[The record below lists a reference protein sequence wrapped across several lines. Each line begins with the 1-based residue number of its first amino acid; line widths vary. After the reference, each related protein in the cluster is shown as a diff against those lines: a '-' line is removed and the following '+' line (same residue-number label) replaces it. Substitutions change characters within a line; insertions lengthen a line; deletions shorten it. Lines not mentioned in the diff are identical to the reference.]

1 MFLGEFQHLV
11 DPKGRVILPSKFRKD
26 LEDGFKVTQGLEECL
41 FIMPT
46 SEFERLYASISELP
60 LGRRDARAFARQFLS
75 KAFNGSLD
83 GQGRVL
89 IPQNLRNYAH
99 LVKDVIVIG
108 VGSRAE
114 IWDKKTWE
122 RYSKES
128 EKSYSELAEKLGEL
142 GF

>member
-1 MFLGEFQHLV
+1 M
-11 DPKGRVILPSKFRKD
+11 
-26 LEDGFKVTQGLEECL
+26 
-41 FIMPT
+41 
-46 SEFERLYASISELP
+46 
-60 LGRRDARAFARQFLS
+60 
-75 KAFNGSLD
+75 
-83 GQGRVL
+83 